1 MGAPV
6 DWGAGLFAFA
16 GLVLLAV
23 MLLAFFEWYLSRKW
37 ADKSA
42 EESKGIHPLPHF
54 SVWSKYPFL
63 TTLLIVLKTHHI
75 PQSGEDNQLSHPYKP
90 FSASQVSLRPSFL
103 LL

>member
-42 EESKGIHPLPHF
+42 EESKGVEGNSSSCPI
-54 SVWSKYPFL
+54 FL
-63 TTLLIVLKTHHI
+63 
-75 PQSGEDNQLSHPYKP
+75 SGRSIR
-90 FSASQVSLRPSFL
+90 F
-103 LL
+103 